1 MKSDKVYDYTN
12 VLKVRLDNLIN
23 SESAE
28 YFKYPKYITRDEY
41 IKELILTKEGKKAQI
56 IDFNINY
63 VDDRFAKAL
72 TKIYSKLLFDYST
85 SLKRRASLP
94 FHIILEEAHRY
105 VQNDMDVEI
114 LGYNIFERITKEGRK
129 YGVILGLISQR
140 PSELSETVL
149 SQGANFL
156 IFRMLHPVDL
166 KYISEMV
173 PNMTDE
179 ILTKLKKLRH
189 QL

>member
-85 SLKRRASLP
+85 SLKRRAESQTRNVFQYNLNGELIKIW
-94 FHIILEEAHRY
+94 HGLKEISKAGMNISCISQCCNKKIHTSYGSIWRY
-105 VQNDMDVEI
+105 
-114 LGYNIFERITKEGRK
+114 EGR
-129 YGVILGLISQR
+129 
-140 PSELSETVL
+140 E
-149 SQGANFL
+149 F
-156 IFRMLHPVDL
+156 
-166 KYISEMV
+166 
-173 PNMTDE
+173 
-179 ILTKLKKLRH
+179 
-189 QL
+189 